1 MQGPLS
7 ASWFAGALAA
17 VATREELLLDL
28 IASDEYAQNGCFVF
42 QFFKHGAWHRVAVDT
57 CLPATTAAA
66 AGVEAAAEEGSR
78 AEVLAGLSLAGSQV
92 RPVAGITPC
101 TQAARCSVVDCCSQ
115 RGSGIW
121 QVHAAACLPFGAA
134 AHRLHSRPCTHC
146 CLTLCCRACGRPCW
160 RRPMPSC
167 MAATTPSQQQQL
179 AGRSQRMHTAPQQT
193 WTSYCTQTR
202 GRQQPQGS
210 SRATQQQQQQGRA

>member
-92 RPVAGITPC
+92 RPMAGIPPHM
-101 TQAARCSVVDCCSQ
+101 QAACCSAVATALFSVDLA
-115 RGSGIW
+115 SGRRMQQ
-121 QVHAAACLPFGAA
+121 QVYPFGAA
-134 AHRLHSRPCTHC
+134 AHRLHSRPCAYC

-160 RRPMPSC
+160 RRPTPSC
-167 MAATTPSQQQQL
+167 MAATTPSQQQQPG
-179 AGRSQRMHTAPQQT
+179 GRSQRMHTAPQQT
-193 WTSYCTQTR
+193 WTSYCTHMK
-202 GRQQPQGS
+202 GRRQLQGS
-210 SRATQQQQQQGRA
+210 SRATQQQQGRA

>member
-42 QFFKHGAWHRVAVDT
+42 QLFKHGAWHRVAVDT
-57 CLPATTAAA
+57 CLPATTAAAAA

-92 RPVAGITPC
+92 RPVAGITPY
-101 TQAARCSVVDCCSQ
+101 TQPARCSAVVCSFQ
-115 RGSGIW
+115 CGFGIW
-121 QVHAAACLPFGAA
+121 QAHAAA
-134 AHRLHSRPCTHC
+134 
-146 CLTLCCRACGRPCW
+146 
-160 RRPMPSC
+160 
-167 MAATTPSQQQQL
+167 
-179 AGRSQRMHTAPQQT
+179 
-193 WTSYCTQTR
+193 
-202 GRQQPQGS
+202 
-210 SRATQQQQQQGRA
+210 